1 MEHKTMKRVLLIVA
15 AVFWVCVL
23 GIYAIAYQQFRYTPY
38 WIIMTSVF
46 AVGFAF
52 CLWQYLGIK
61 KGRNNL
67 LYTLFYMVSNYAYL
81 LKQLVSRD
89 FKIKYKRSYLGIVW
103 SLLNPLLTM
112 SVQYIVFSTIFKADI
127 ENYPAYLL
135 TGIVFFNFF
144 NEAATLGMSSIV
156 GNAALIKKVYMPK
169 YIYPVSKVIS
179 TSVNLVL
186 SFVPLFLL
194 MAFTGTRFTPAL
206 FLLIFDVACLLMF
219 VIGLVLLLSTAMT
232 FFQDTGFLWGIIA
245 MIWQYLTPV
254 FYPISI
260 IPAKFLPYY
269 QLNPMCQFISFAR
282 TCIIDG
288 VSPNPKAYF
297 LCLVSALFMLA
308 MGMFVFRKQ
317 QNKFVLYV

>member
-1 MEHKTMKRVLLIVA
+1 MDHKTIKKVLLILA
-15 AVFWVCVL
+15 AAFWVCV
-23 GIYAIAYQQFRYTPY
+23 GGVYAISYQQFCYTPY
-38 WIIMTSVF
+38 WIIMASVF
-46 AVGFAF
+46 VVGFVF
-52 CLWQYLGIK
+52 CLCQYRGIK

-67 LYTLFYMVSNYAYL
+67 LYTLFYMADNYMYL

-89 FKIKYKRSYLGIVW
+89 FKTKYKRSYLGIVW

-112 SVQYIVFSTIFKADI
+112 SVQYIVFSTLFRADI

-144 NEAATLGMSSIV
+144 NEAATVGMSAIV
-156 GNAALIKKVYMPK
+156 ANASLIKKVYMPK
-169 YIYPVSKVIS
+169 YIYPISKVIS
-179 TSVNLVL
+179 TSVNLLL
-186 SFVPLFLL
+186 SFIPLFLL

-206 FLLIFDVACLLMF
+206 FLLIFDVVCLLMF
-219 VIGLVLLLSTAMT
+219 VVGLVLLLSTAMT

-260 IPAKFLPYY
+260 IPEKFLPYY
-269 QLNPMCQFISFAR
+269 RLNPMCQFVTFAR

-288 VSPNPKAYF
+288 VSPEPKAFF
-297 LCLVSALFMLA
+297 LCFVSAVLMLGI
-308 MGMFVFRKQ
+308 GMFVFRKQ